1 MTVTQRKREITP
13 DDLISMEQYGRERK
27 ARRHGIVAFK
37 KLRRVEVGPF
47 CTFHFENY
55 ETMWLQVQEMLFIEK
70 GGEDQIADELSAYNP
85 LIPKGRELVATV
97 MFEIAEEAR
106 RRAFLAKLGGIEET
120 AFFRFG
126 QHKII
131 GRPEDDVD
139 RTTADGKA
147 SSVQFIHFPFSDT
160 QVEAFSHPDAQ
171 VTLGFAHPQ
180 YGHMVVLPPE
190 VRRALSQDFD

>member
-1 MTVTQRKREITP
+1 MTVTQRKREITSN
-13 DDLISMEQYGRERK
+13 DLISLEQYGRERK
-27 ARRHGIVAFK
+27 SRRQAMVALK
-37 KLRRVEVGPF
+37 KQRRVEVGPF

-55 ETMWLQVQEMLFIEK
+55 DTMWHQVQEMLYIEK
-70 GGEDQIADELSAYNP
+70 GGEEQIAGELSAYNP

-120 AFFRFG
+120 VFFRFG
-126 QHKII
+126 EHTIV

-147 SSVQFIHFPFSDT
+147 SSVQFIHFPFTDP
-160 QVEAFSHPDAQ
+160 QVDAFSRPETE
-171 VTLGFAHPQ
+171 VTLGFSHPQ

-190 VRRALSQDFD
+190 VRAALAQDFD